1 MLEGQITNTCNF
13 THTVMSSVLLINL
26 TDPQCSQLMENEK
39 ALSQALGKKKLATV
53 IVLDSAE
60 PAGWRVSSPHSKLG
74 LLAKV
79 WKGDLLILVRK
90 EDWIGIRQELAN
102 GANLTLSLD
111 SDIDLEEL
119 RLFPCILESPLRLLV
134 DAHRQVGNSGTAVL
148 HKDGTISQE
157 MTVPI
162 RCSFYGGLSSCKSW
176 NLQDLATWNTRCT
189 DISDVDV
196 ALVSGQKQEAM
207 KQIYIGL
214 PNNVTRKTCCF
225 NSDTLVSVYN
235 QTKSENM
242 LKSRELSEVLPWCRF
257 SDGIAESCKE
267 ESEQLE
273 LSQLCVNEHF
283 VVKKYSKVSCYTGKV
298 VQNICNPK
306 YNCDQ

>member
-1 MLEGQITNTCNF
+1 MTPA
-13 THTVMSSVLLINL
+13 SVLLINL

-39 ALSQALGKKKLATV
+39 ALSQALGKKNLTV
-53 IVLDSAE
+53 VVLDSAE

-79 WKGDLLILVRK
+79 WKGDLLTLVRK

-102 GANLTLSLD
+102 GANLMLSLD

-134 DAHRQVGNSGTAVL
+134 DAHRQVGSSGIAVL

-162 RCSFYGGLSSCKSW
+162 RCSFYGGLSSCNSW
-176 NLQDLATWNTRCT
+176 NLQDRATWNTRCT

-225 NSDTLVSVYN
+225 DSDTLVSVYN
-235 QTKSENM
+235 KTMSENM